1 MKSETFF
8 EILGDTDDAM
18 LQESARPAKDRRALA
33 LKIAAIAACFALS
46 FTLLLNVLMYAGMG
60 GSKSSDLKYPENMD
74 TLEENA
80 GGNWGSSTV
89 KPGGNG
95 NDGSNAALELKIIRT
110 ATLAAETKSYD
121 TAISSLQTAIATAG
135 GYVSDSSERGQSGS
149 TRYLIMTIRVPAE
162 KLDSFLIGLGDDLLL
177 TEKTVSSDDV
187 TLSYYD
193 LESRLETLR
202 AERTALFAML
212 EKATTT
218 SEILAI
224 QKQLYDVIEEIE
236 SLETQMRIYSDKVA
250 YATVH
255 LTLREVNVYTP
266 EEESTFSE
274 LAGAAFVESWERFA
288 DFWANLCLWV
298 ISALPVLLVITVLL
312 AGVLVTLFYRRKKRQ
327 AAEAQTTEKE

>member
-1 MKSETFF
+1 MKSEDFF
-8 EILGDTDDAM
+8 EILGDADDAM

-60 GSKSSDLKYPENMD
+60 GSKSSDMKYPEDMG

-80 GGNWGSSTV
+80 GGNWGSPTV
-89 KPGGNG
+89 KPDGSG
-95 NDGSNAALELKIIRT
+95 GSNAALELKIIRT

-121 TAISSLQTAIATAG
+121 TAVSSLQAAIAAAG

-149 TRYLIMTIRVPAE
+149 ARYLIMTIRVPAD
-162 KLDSFLIGLGDDLLL
+162 KLDSFLIGLGGDLLL

-218 SEILAI
+218 SDR
-224 QKQLYDVIEEIE
+224 KVRT
-236 SLETQMRIYSDKVA
+236 STCSCVQMR
-250 YATVH
+250 
-255 LTLREVNVYTP
+255 L
-266 EEESTFSE
+266 
-274 LAGAAFVESWERFA
+274 
-288 DFWANLCLWV
+288 
-298 ISALPVLLVITVLL
+298 VLHSSRPI
-312 AGVLVTLFYRRKKRQ
+312 
-327 AAEAQTTEKE
+327 